1 MEIIYTFH
9 AEEQLKERKILKIWI
24 KEAIKTPDMIKHSG
38 YKYYIIKKLN
48 GRILKV
54 VYVKE
59 NYIKVITSFFIK

>member
-9 AEEQLKERKILKIWI
+9 AEEQIKERKILKIWI
-24 KEAIKTPDMIKHSG
+24 KEAIKAPDMIKHSDH
-38 YKYYIIKKLN
+38 KYYIIKKLN
-48 GRILKV
+48 GKILKV